1 LIVLPMD
8 LNPRRYL
15 RSERRDCHQLVVD
28 ARNRAPLAVHLSDND
43 LFRSIR
49 AQQEVHAELRL
60 ATADCI
66 SIGTRTAGERERVN
80 DEALPRASLAG

>member
-1 LIVLPMD
+1 MD
-8 LNPRRYL
+8 LNPRRHF
-15 RSERRDCHQLVVD
+15 RSERRDCHQFVVD
-28 ARNRAPLAVHLSDND
+28 ARNGAPFAVHLSDND

-60 ATADCI
+60 TASDCI

-80 DEALPRASLAG
+80 DEALPRAGFAG